1 MKFNKASEG
10 KIEIITDDSDLAYL
24 EPRNKDN
31 CGYSTN
37 IEGEY
42 LYPIEYLEE
51 ALRAPV
57 EGTFSQMA
65 YNQIRSLSND
75 EITEVILGWKEA
87 TRAND
92 EKTEEF
98 RNLIKKVRTCG

>member
-1 MKFNKASEG
+1 MKFSKTSEG

-42 LYPIEYLEE
+42 LYPIKHLEE

-65 YNQIRSLSND
+65 YDSVCGLLND
-75 EITEVILGWKEA
+75 EIAELVSAWQKTTGA
-87 TRAND
+87 SD
-92 EKTEEF
+92 EEMEKF
-98 RNLIKKVRTCG
+98 RDLIKEIRTCD

>member
-1 MKFNKASEG
+1 MKFSETSEG

-37 IEGEY
+37 TEREY
-42 LYPIEYLEE
+42 LYPVEYLEE
-51 ALRAPV
+51 ALRDPV
-57 EGTFSQMA
+57 EGTFSQMV
-65 YNQIRSLSND
+65 YNQIRGLSND

-87 TRAND
+87 TGAND